1 MMQQVIKNYNC
12 TPFQY
17 FLTFSFKTFFQRLE
31 LLFKCFTQFGGSSL
45 SLNFDKFRDT
55 VSFNSYY

>member
-1 MMQQVIKNYNC
+1 MMQQVIKNYNY

-31 LLFKCFTQFGGSSL
+31 LLF
-45 SLNFDKFRDT
+45 
-55 VSFNSYY
+55 